1 MGRTLWETAST
12 RRAEQFILEQGIDSL
27 PICPFEI
34 ADQLDIS
41 VEPLPPQSKGVSG
54 MLLRQDKYYGIMYAT
69 YIDNE
74 GFQRF
79 CVSHEL
85 AHYLLPGHPESVLV
99 DGMHTSQA
107 GFVSK
112 NRYELE
118 ADHFAAGLLMPKNL
132 FGTAMDK
139 AGDGLA
145 AIEKLSNDC
154 LTSLTAT
161 AIRYAQQT
169 PEAVAIVVSIG
180 SKIDYC
186 FMSDSLRELP
196 GLDWP
201 HKGMPLPLSVI
212 TRKFN
217 SDNSNILLSRRDENE
232 TTLQDWF
239 GSSLDIEMY
248 EEVIGLGQYEK
259 TLTVLSASEIPDLD
273 EIEDEEALIESWTPR
288 FRR

>member
-1 MGRTLWETAST
+1 VGKTLWEVAST

-27 PICPFEI
+27 PVCPFEI

-69 YIDNE
+69 YIDND

-85 AHYLLPGHPESVLV
+85 GHYLLPGHSESVLV
-99 DGMHTSQA
+99 NDMHTSQA

-118 ADHFAAGLLMPKNL
+118 ADHFAAGLLMPETL
-132 FGTAMDK
+132 FGAAMDK

-145 AIEKLSNDC
+145 AIEKLSCDC

-161 AIRYAQQT
+161 AIRYAQQS
-169 PEAVAIVVSIG
+169 PEAVAIIVSVG
-180 SKIDYC
+180 SIIDYC
-186 FMSDSLRELP
+186 FMSESLRELP

-201 HKGMPLPLSVI
+201 RKGTPLPLSVI

-217 SDNSNILLSRRDENE
+217 LDHSNILLSRRNESE

-239 GSSLDIEMY
+239 GSSLDVEMY
-248 EEVIGLGQYEK
+248 EEVIGLGGYEK

>member
-1 MGRTLWETAST
+1 MGKTLWEVAST
-12 RRAEQFILEQGIDSL
+12 RRAEQFILEQGINSL
-27 PICPFEI
+27 PVCPFEI

-41 VEPLPPQSKGVSG
+41 VEPLPPQTKGVSG
-54 MLLRQDKYYGIMYAT
+54 MLLRQDKYYGILYAT
-69 YIDNE
+69 YVENE

-85 AHYLLPGHPESVLV
+85 GHYVLPGHPESVLV

-118 ADHFAAGLLMPKNL
+118 ADHFAAGLLMPKTL
-132 FGTAMDK
+132 FDSAMDK
-139 AGDGLA
+139 AGEGLD
-145 AIEKLSNDC
+145 AIEKLSIKC
-154 LTSLTAT
+154 MTSLTAT

-169 PEAVAIVVSIG
+169 PDAVAIVVSVG
-180 SKIDYC
+180 SRIDYC

-201 HKGMPLPLSVI
+201 RKGTPLPLSVI

-217 SDNSNILLSRRDENE
+217 MDPSNISLSRRDESE
-232 TTLQDWF
+232 TMLQDWF
-239 GSSLDIEMY
+239 GGSLEIEMY
-248 EEVIGLGQYEK
+248 EEVIGLGGYEK
-259 TLTVLSASEIPDLD
+259 ALTVLSASEIPDID
-273 EIEDEEALIESWTPR
+273 EIEDEDALIESWTPR
-288 FRR
+288 FKR